1 MNKLRAALIGILCI
15 CLIRTAS
22 ADANFWTE
30 GTLEFRGHTI
40 YTHAIVKDTLPSEL
54 YQIKMKGKSIK
65 KDVLHQTLQKH
76 FTMHPDFSLKHCQT
90 VDDFYISAWAPGY
103 SAIAGYDV
111 RLITNYQ
118 VEKLFPLEDPELRH
132 LYEQCVAF
140 LADLGITAAEDAGY
154 ICRQNQKGSDYI
166 IALLPYQI
174 EGLSTEYKNQLANRD
189 SLQYSSKTGQHIMDC
204 PWADFVFDC
213 QGQLLKVEM
222 SSFQISSSKELS
234 GQPISWEQAAEN
246 VLAALIDTQVDLKK
260 SVEEQEAYDEE
271 QFWKDYQVQLARAM
285 PMWMPNWLNECLP
298 GWCIQYQLYD
308 RTTGDF
314 LFSMVYCADALTGE
328 VAYYQPNE

>member
-1 MNKLRAALIGILCI
+1 
-15 CLIRTAS
+15 
-22 ADANFWTE
+22 
-30 GTLEFRGHTI
+30 
-40 YTHAIVKDTLPSEL
+40 
-54 YQIKMKGKSIK
+54 
-65 KDVLHQTLQKH
+65 
-76 FTMHPDFSLKHCQT
+76 
-90 VDDFYISAWAPGY
+90 
-103 SAIAGYDV
+103 
-111 RLITNYQ
+111 
-118 VEKLFPLEDPELRH
+118 
-132 LYEQCVAF
+132 
-140 LADLGITAAEDAGY
+140 
-154 ICRQNQKGSDYI
+154 
-166 IALLPYQI
+166 
-174 EGLSTEYKNQLANRD
+174 
-189 SLQYSSKTGQHIMDC
+189 MDC

>member
-132 LYEQCVAF
+132 L
-140 LADLGITAAEDAGY
+140 
-154 ICRQNQKGSDYI
+154 
-166 IALLPYQI
+166 
-174 EGLSTEYKNQLANRD
+174 
-189 SLQYSSKTGQHIMDC
+189 
-204 PWADFVFDC
+204 
-213 QGQLLKVEM
+213 
-222 SSFQISSSKELS
+222 
-234 GQPISWEQAAEN
+234 
-246 VLAALIDTQVDLKK
+246 
-260 SVEEQEAYDEE
+260 
-271 QFWKDYQVQLARAM
+271 
-285 PMWMPNWLNECLP
+285 
-298 GWCIQYQLYD
+298 
-308 RTTGDF
+308 
-314 LFSMVYCADALTGE
+314 
-328 VAYYQPNE
+328 